1 MSRISQDPH
10 LADSPPA
17 ACLDPGASARHQPQ
31 RPPARQRAGDPLCS
45 PPSLLAPSSA
55 GFWGAAEGQ
64 KRWEGM
70 EKKRATD
77 CRGREEEGEERGTS
91 PGACILRMLIITF
104 LPRVPTLSSL
114 PQPLLEEGPVLS
126 VWQGDFESL
135 LLPQVGKN
143 RINSGAAG
151 RGNALAQQAKNR
163 ENTSPPRPSD
173 KSYKAGCMCVCELL
187 IHTHPKFALYF
198 PSCITTY
205 SPRCPRGLGYS
216 KDIANDPTELFTC
229 SSPAVH
235 LSKV

>member
-10 LADSPPA
+10 LADSPRA

-31 RPPARQRAGDPLCS
+31 RPPARQWAGDPLCS
-45 PPSLLAPSSA
+45 PSSLLAPSSA
-55 GFWGAAEGQ
+55 GYWGAAEGQ

-70 EKKRATD
+70 EKKRKTD
-77 CRGREEEGEERGTS
+77 CRGREEEGEDRGTS

-104 LPRVPTLSSL
+104 LPKVPILSSL
-114 PQPLLEEGPVLS
+114 SQPLLEEGPVLS
-126 VWQGDFESL
+126 VWQDDFESL

-173 KSYKAGCMCVCELL
+173 KSLLQGWVYVCVW
-187 IHTHPKFALYF
+187 TADSHP
-198 PSCITTY
+198 C
-205 SPRCPRGLGYS
+205 
-216 KDIANDPTELFTC
+216 
-229 SSPAVH
+229 
-235 LSKV
+235 